1 MNYFFLALITFV
13 GLIFPMQPIVAD
25 ENGWVEGRIREMTLR
40 EKIGQMMMVGIYGD
54 RITASEAKYLVD
66 NAIGNIIL
74 FDQNITDEDQLA
86 GMTSYLQEA
95 VTVSSGIPL
104 IIAVDQEGGVVNRI
118 GKISGLKYTRHNANV
133 LGKTFQYAPK
143 KAKAALF
150 NANLALGK
158 RMQEL
163 GINMNLAPVLDLAP
177 EESSY
182 IHSRSY
188 GSSPTIVTAAA
199 RSVVDGL
206 KATNI
211 ISTGKHF
218 PNLGYS
224 TEDSHHIL
232 PVINRQISEL
242 KNYEFLPFI
251 KLKDEI
257 DAIMIGHVLVPE
269 LDKIYP
275 ASISKN
281 AINVLRNDIGF
292 SGLIISDDLKMKA
305 LTQRYTV
312 PEIGIRS
319 VIAGND
325 VLLAAWDKEK
335 QLQMMLAI
343 EKAVRRNVISEDQI
357 NQSVARILTLK
368 YKYLIDGKE

>member
-1 MNYFFLALITFV
+1 MRNFLFKLSTLLCLLSPTQVLAV
-13 GLIFPMQPIVAD
+13 D

-54 RITASEAKYLVD
+54 RITVSEAKYLVD
-66 NAIGNIIL
+66 NSIGNIIL

-86 GMTSYLQEA
+86 GMTAYLQEA
-95 VTVSSGIPL
+95 VTVNSGIPL

-118 GKISGLKYTRHNANV
+118 GKVSGLKYTRHNANT
-133 LGKTFQYAPK
+133 LGKTFEIAPK
-143 KAKAALF
+143 KARSALF

-188 GSSPTIVTAAA
+188 GSSPEIVAAA
-199 RSVVDGL
+199 ALSVVSGL

-224 TEDSHHIL
+224 IEDSHHTL
-232 PVINRQISEL
+232 PVINRRVSDL
-242 KNYEFLPFI
+242 KKYEFLPFI
-251 KLKDEI
+251 KLKDDI

-269 LDKIYP
+269 LDRKYP
-275 ASISKN
+275 ASLSKN
-281 AINVLRNDIGF
+281 VINILRTEIGF

-305 LTQRYTV
+305 LTHSYTV

-319 VIAGND
+319 VLAGND
-325 VLLAAWDKEK
+325 ILLAAWEK
-335 QLQMMLAI
+335 QSQLQMIDSI
-343 EKAVRRNVISEDQI
+343 EKAVQRKVISEEQI
-357 NQSVARILTLK
+357 DESVARILSIK
-368 YKYLIDGKE
+368 YKYLIDRQ

>member
-1 MNYFFLALITFV
+1 MGKVLSKIVTLICALSASQLLAV
-13 GLIFPMQPIVAD
+13 E
-25 ENGWVEGRIREMTLR
+25 ENGWVEGRIRDMTLR
-40 EKIGQMMMVGIYGD
+40 QKIGQMMMVGIYGD
-54 RITASEAKYLVD
+54 RITVSEAKYLVD

-86 GMTSYLQEA
+86 GMTSYLQES
-95 VTVSSGIPL
+95 VTVNSGIPL
-104 IIAVDQEGGVVNRI
+104 IIAVDQEGGLVNRI
-118 GKISGLKYTRHNANV
+118 GKISGLKYTRHDANT
-133 LGKTFQYAPK
+133 LGKAFEFAPK
-143 KAKAALF
+143 KARSALY

-177 EESSY
+177 EMSSY

-188 GSSPTIVTAAA
+188 GSSPSIVTAAA
-199 RSVVDGL
+199 KSVVNAL
-206 KATNI
+206 RATNI

-232 PVINRQISEL
+232 PIINRRISEL
-242 KNYEFLPFI
+242 KNYEFLPFT

-269 LDKIYP
+269 LDKTFP
-275 ASISKN
+275 ASISKS
-281 AINVLRNDIGF
+281 AISVLRNDIGF
-292 SGLIISDDLKMKA
+292 SGIIISDDLKMKA
-305 LTQRYTV
+305 LTKQYTV

-319 VIAGND
+319 VMAGND
-325 VLLAAWDKEK
+325 ILLAAWEKEK
-335 QLQMMLAI
+335 QLQVIDAI
-343 EKAVRRNVISEDQI
+343 ERAVRRKIISEDQI
-357 NQSVARILTLK
+357 NESVSRILAVK
-368 YKYLIDGKE
+368 YKYLIDAK

>member
-1 MNYFFLALITFV
+1 MGKCLLNIAILITMLSAIPLLAV
-13 GLIFPMQPIVAD
+13 E
-25 ENGWVEGRIREMTLR
+25 ENGWVVGRIAEMTLR

-54 RITASEAKYLVD
+54 RITVSEAKYLVD

-95 VTVSSGIPL
+95 VTASSGIPL
-104 IIAVDQEGGVVNRI
+104 IIAVDQEGGPVNRI
-118 GKISGLKYTRHNANV
+118 GKISGLKYTRHNANT
-133 LGKTFQYAPK
+133 LGKTFAFAPR
-143 KAKAALF
+143 KAHKALY
-150 NANLALGK
+150 NANLVLGK

-177 EESSY
+177 ERTSY

-188 GSSPTIVTAAA
+188 GSSPDIVTAAA
-199 RSVVDGL
+199 KSVVGGL

-224 TEDSHHIL
+224 KEDSHHIL
-232 PVINRQISEL
+232 PVINRSISEL
-242 KNYEFLPFI
+242 KKYEFLPFFL
-251 KLKDEI
+251 LKDEI
-257 DAIMIGHVLVPE
+257 DAIMIGHVLVPD

-275 ASISKN
+275 ASISKST
-281 AINVLRNDIGF
+281 INVLRHDIGF

-305 LTQRYTV
+305 LTMQYTV

-325 VLLAAWDKEK
+325 ILLAAWEKDK
-335 QLQMMLAI
+335 QVQIIDAI
-343 EKAVRRNVISEDQI
+343 EKAVRRKVITEAQI
-357 NQSVARILTLK
+357 NESVARILTVK
-368 YKYLIDGKE
+368 YKYLIAAE

>member
-1 MNYFFLALITFV
+1 MLAV
-13 GLIFPMQPIVAD
+13 D

-54 RITASEAKYLVD
+54 RITVSEAKYLVD
-66 NAIGNIIL
+66 NSIGNIIL

-86 GMTSYLQEA
+86 GMTTYLQEA
-95 VTVSSGIPL
+95 VTVNSGIPL

-118 GKISGLKYTRHNANV
+118 GKVSGLKYTRHNANT
-133 LGKTFQYAPK
+133 LGKTFEFAPK
-143 KAKAALF
+143 KARSALF

-188 GSSPTIVTAAA
+188 GSSPEIVAAA
-199 RSVVDGL
+199 ALSVVSGL

-224 TEDSHHIL
+224 VEDSHHTL
-232 PVINRQISEL
+232 PVINRRVSDL
-242 KNYEFLPFI
+242 KKYEFLPFI
-251 KLKDEI
+251 KLKDDI

-269 LDKIYP
+269 LDRKYP
-275 ASISKN
+275 ASLSKN
-281 AINVLRNDIGF
+281 VINILRTEIGF

-305 LTQRYTV
+305 LTHSYTV

-319 VIAGND
+319 VLAGND
-325 VLLAAWDKEK
+325 ILLAAWEK
-335 QLQMMLAI
+335 QSQLQMIDSI
-343 EKAVRRNVISEDQI
+343 EKAVLRKVISEEQI
-357 NQSVARILTLK
+357 DESVARILSIK
-368 YKYLIDGKE
+368 YKYLIDRQ